1 MTLLLLALPVVSV
14 EAETDS
20 EAVPYLFLSVLV
32 DAGDNSADALAVIE
46 KEWHPG
52 FVPMVL
58 EVLRLSRDSQ
68 TVVSLVSLLQ
78 AKTGQP
84 YGFDLDGWYRWLWNE
99 DEVRHP
105 EYARFKSLL
114 YTLIDPRFG
123 KYFGKHRPAKI
134 RLDEIVWGGVVQDG
148 IPPLRNPE
156 MIKASDAD
164 YLDNDNIV
172 FGIEVNGDA
181 RAYPKRI
188 MGWHEMFVDDVG
200 GLPVV
205 GVYCT
210 LCGTMILY
218 KTELRGVN
226 HRLGTSGFLYRSNK
240 LMYDGDTNSLWN
252 TLWGMPVVGPLAG
265 DDVQLERLSI
275 VTTTWGA
282 WRQRHPDTQVLSLN
296 TGHRRDY
303 SEGAAYREYFA
314 TDELMF
320 TVPALDTRLKN
331 KDEVLGLVFARY
343 PAQPLAIAVEYLSE
357 NPVYH
362 DRVGDLQFVV
372 LTDVSGASRVYE
384 SPDVRF
390 SSWDGNSMAVD
401 ADGNVWKL
409 TESAL
414 EAGDGRVLYRLPAHR
429 AFWFGWYSAYS
440 HTRLIAGR

>member
-1 MTLLLLALPVVSV
+1 
-14 EAETDS
+14 
-20 EAVPYLFLSVLV
+20 
-32 DAGDNSADALAVIE
+32 
-46 KEWHPG
+46 
-52 FVPMVL
+52 
-58 EVLRLSRDSQ
+58 
-68 TVVSLVSLLQ
+68 
-78 AKTGQP
+78 
-84 YGFDLDGWYRWLWNE
+84 
-99 DEVRHP
+99 
-105 EYARFKSLL
+105 
-114 YTLIDPRFG
+114 
-123 KYFGKHRPAKI
+123 
-134 RLDEIVWGGVVQDG
+134 
-148 IPPLRNPE
+148 
-156 MIKASDAD
+156 
-164 YLDNDNIV
+164 
-172 FGIEVNGDA
+172 
-181 RAYPKRI
+181 
-188 MGWHEMFVDDVG
+188 
-200 GLPVV
+200 
-205 GVYCT
+205 
-210 LCGTMILY
+210 
-218 KTELRGVN
+218 
-226 HRLGTSGFLYRSNK
+226 
-240 LMYDGDTNSLWN
+240 
-252 TLWGMPVVGPLAG
+252 MPVVGPLAG

-372 LTDVSGASRVYE
+372 LTDVSGASRVYD

-414 EAGDGRVLYRLPAHR
+414 EAGNGRVLYRLPAHR